1 MRARVW
7 AERCARW
14 RTGFAPGSRLG
25 TMAKLSKKRKDSK
38 EDAKSSAKSAILG
51 VVGRDAWKSTKRDK
65 PGRRRLLKLGA
76 KLHDASSET
85 TREKLRGKIRRTL
98 EEARASADDGR
109 SSSEELDT
117 GTDEDAPPDDR
128 GAVRLSS
135 GMNINNKN
143 NDARLAND
151 ANDVIEIRA
160 PVPTRPAAAH
170 APSAAE
176 LLQRRLGARVPGAD
190 QGRADSWLPGDGAP
204 DSAEERARR
213 ARRERRFETERALW
227 SGSRSPGGPTMQ
239 ELKAGNGKA
248 VGTSTALEK
257 SYLRLTSAPAAAE
270 VRPPSVLRDALA
282 LVKRKWAESRDA
294 AYAADQLKAI
304 RQDLTVQRKRGG
316 ALAAEVYATHARI
329 ALETRDW
336 AEFNQCQTVLR
347 GMHSRRAR
355 RSTCASGAE
364 DASEDVVAEFAAYRL
379 LYAASQSTTAELTR
393 ELRHLAREGA
403 LEPGRTHEYVASA
416 LRVVKAAAT
425 RACVAFFK
433 AREDAPEP
441 SRCPG
446 FRALADL
453 STPAVRRDALR
464 AMLRAYAG
472 SRDGVPVAFAANVL
486 GFGGGDDG
494 AAAFEAFA
502 ASAADASPF
511 AFGVASDGTTRVL
524 DARASLG
531 LEPLPATRGPSPAI
545 APPPTKRERARDEG
559 EKKEKKRKKKRR
571 A

>member
-1 MRARVW
+1 
-7 AERCARW
+7 
-14 RTGFAPGSRLG
+14 
-25 TMAKLSKKRKDSK
+25 MAKLSKKRKDSK
-38 EDAKSSAKSAILG
+38 EAAKSSAKSAILG
-51 VVGRDAWKSTKRDK
+51 VVGRDAWKSTKRDN
-65 PGRRRLLKLGA
+65 PCRRRFLKLGA

-85 TREKLRGKIRRTL
+85 TREKLRGKIRRVMAENDT
-98 EEARASADDGR
+98 RGSG
-109 SSSEELDT
+109 EELDT
-117 GTDEDAPPDDR
+117 GTDEDAPPANSRER
-128 GAVRLSS
+128 GAGHDEGTSS
-135 GMNINNKN
+135 
-143 NDARLAND
+143 L
-151 ANDVIEIRA
+151 RA
-160 PVPTRPAAAH
+160 PVPTRPAAAR
-170 APSAAE
+170 APSAVE
-176 LLQRRLGARVPGAD
+176 LLQRRLGMRASPGAAELNRESLSRRSD
-190 QGRADSWLPGDGAP
+190 CLPLDAV
-204 DSAEERARR
+204 DERARR
-213 ARRERRFETERALW
+213 AARERRFEAERALW

-282 LVKRKWAESRDA
+282 HVKRKWAESRDA

-347 GMHSRRAR
+347 GMHSRRKSAR
-355 RSTCASGAE
+355 ASAADPEVDRAAAGVSE
-364 DASEDVVAEFAAYRL
+364 DAVAEFAAYRL
-379 LYAASQSTTAELTR
+379 LYAASLSTTAELTR

-403 LEPGRTHEYVASA
+403 LEPGRTHAYVASA

-425 RACVAFFK
+425 RACVAFFD
-433 AREDAPEP
+433 ARARAPEP

-446 FRALADL
+446 FAPLAEL
-453 STPAVRRDALR
+453 SAPAVRRDALR

-472 SRDGVPVAFAANVL
+472 SREGVPVAFAAKVL
-486 GFGGGDDG
+486 GFGGGEDG
-494 AAAFEAFA
+494 EDPAAAAAAFERFA
-502 ASAADASPF
+502 ARAAETKTFFSSPI
-511 AFGVASDGTTRVL
+511 AFRTASDGTRAL

-545 APPPTKRERARDEG
+545 APAPATRASSRGEG
-559 EKKEKKRKKKRR
+559 GKEKKRKKKRR